1 MAPTAARTQFTVTE
15 ANRALPLVRS
25 IVTDIVA
32 EFVRMK
38 EIGRERRAVEV
49 SGGGSDAARKQ
60 VDDLKAEM
68 EERTHRIDGYIKE
81 LSDLGVELKDPE
93 KGLVDFPSER
103 LGRAVWLCWRLGE
116 DGVTHWH
123 GIDETYYDRRVIEAS
138 RRSAG
143 EKRPGESTT

>member
-1 MAPTAARTQFTVTE
+1 MPPTAARSQFTVAD
-15 ANRALPLVRS
+15 ANRALPLVRC

-32 EFVRMK
+32 EYVRMK

-49 SGGGSDAARKQ
+49 SGAGSEAARRQ

-68 EERTHRIDGYIKE
+68 EERTQRIDSYIKE

-103 LGRAVWLCWRLGE
+103 SGRAVWLCWRLGE

-123 GIDETYYDRRVIEAS
+123 GIDETYYDRRAIETS
-138 RRSAG
+138 RKNAG
-143 EKRPGESTT
+143 EKRSGDAAK

>member
-1 MAPTAARTQFTVTE
+1 MAPTSTRSQFTVPE

-32 EFVRMK
+32 EFVRVK
-38 EIGRERRAVEV
+38 EIDRERRAVDG
-49 SGGGSDAARKQ
+49 SGGGSDAARRQ
-60 VDDLKAEM
+60 SDDLKAEK
-68 EERTHRIDGYIKE
+68 EDRTHRIDGYIKE

-103 LGRAVWLCWRLGE
+103 GGRAVWLCWRLGE

-123 GIDETYYDRRVIEAS
+123 GIDETYYDRRAIEAT
-138 RRSAG
+138 RRAGG
-143 EKRPGESTT
+143 EKRSGDAAK